1 MNKENIIVVIISIIV
16 IIGAIFTAVIIKNN
30 SMDQKENK
38 VENKEILI
46 EEVSDECTEEYK
58 TSLLEEI
65 KEVNSYDEKLSAN
78 ARLVLKK
85 YYKKCDHTINEYV
98 EMPTEFVNMTEEDI
112 KKEYQEWEIIGFSPE
127 EVILYKEID
136 DKCDEHFLLKLED
149 GKVVIY
155 KVLEDGTNQ
164 LYEKT
169 DIAAEYLPEVDL
181 LNMDGGLEIYGK
193 ESLNQILE
201 DFE

>member
-1 MNKENIIVVIISIIV
+1 MNKENIIVGIISIIV
-16 IIGAIFTAVIIKNN
+16 MIGAIFTAVIIKNN
-30 SMDQKENK
+30 SIDQKENEIK
-38 VENKEILI
+38 NKEILI

-58 TSLLEEI
+58 TSLSEEV
-65 KEVNSYDEKLSAN
+65 KEANSSDEKLSAN
-78 ARLVLKK
+78 SRLVLKK

-98 EMPTEFVNMTEEDI
+98 EMPAEFVNMTEDDI
-112 KKEYQEWEIIGFSPE
+112 KNEYPEWEIIGFSSE

-136 DKCDEHFLLKLED
+136 DKCDEHFVLKLEE

-155 KVLEDGTNQ
+155 KILEDGTNE